1 MPRSRRR
8 SVSWKPGTQRAPKFA
23 TIVVSALLVLVGVML
38 TFGLPTLS
46 DVLRL
51 PSGLAETLE
60 WGGIAAYVAATIL
73 MLLGIF
79 LEGL

>member
-1 MPRSRRR
+1 MARSRRG
-8 SVSWKPGTQRAPKFA
+8 SGNWKPGTQRAPKLS
-23 TIVVSALLVLVGVML
+23 TIVVSALLVVVGVVL

-46 DVLRL
+46 EVLRL
-51 PSGLAETLE
+51 SSGLTDTLE
-60 WGGIAAYVAATIL
+60 WGGIAAYAGAMVL